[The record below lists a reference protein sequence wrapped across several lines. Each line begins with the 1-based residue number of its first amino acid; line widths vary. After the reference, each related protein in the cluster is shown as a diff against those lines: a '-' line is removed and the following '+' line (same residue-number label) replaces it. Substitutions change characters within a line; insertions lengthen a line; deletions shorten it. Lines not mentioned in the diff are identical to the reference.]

1 MNLNNLSTERL
12 KAYVASHGK
21 KVNQRIVTLEEYG
34 QRNVFAYRYVSDN
47 IPDYM
52 KEKSQS
58 GHLKLNIRTRG
69 KKRNELLA
77 LATVIQNVENA
88 KTSTLKGIKK
98 TYNKMKRETE
108 KALGVELS
116 DNDFQKTF
124 GQQAFKNFSDRFGSK
139 QYVRMVKEYG
149 YEETQKA
156 IEKAYTDNIQTLY
169 DIESIITN
177 NNFNNYNED
186 DFSIEDSDY

>member
-1 MNLNNLSTERL
+1 MNLSNLSTERL

-69 KKRNELLA
+69 KSRNELLE
-77 LATVIQNVENA
+77 LATVIQNVEKA

-108 KALGVELS
+108 KALGVEIS
-116 DNDFQKTF
+116 DKDFHRTF
-124 GQQAFKNFSDRFGSK
+124 GGQAFKNFSEKFGSK
-139 QYVRMVKEYG
+139 QYIRMVKEYG
-149 YEETQKA
+149 YEDTQKA
-156 IEKAYTDNIQTLY
+156 VEKAYRDNIQTLF
-169 DIESIITN
+169 DIESIISEN
-177 NNFNNYNED
+177 KFNTYNED
-186 DFSIEDSDY
+186 DFNFEDSDY

>member
-12 KAYVASHGK
+12 KAFVASHGK

-69 KKRNELLA
+69 KTRNELLE

-88 KTSTLKGIKK
+88 KTSTVKGIKK

-108 KALGVELS
+108 KTLGINLS
-116 DNDFQKTF
+116 DKDFHRTF
-124 GQQAFKNFSDRFGSK
+124 GGLAFKNFSEKFGSK

-149 YEETQKA
+149 YEKTQKA
-156 IEKAYTDNIQTLY
+156 VEKAYSDNIQTLF
-169 DIESIITN
+169 DIESIITKN
-177 NNFNNYNED
+177 KFNNYNED
-186 DFSIEDSDY
+186 DFNIEGSDY

>member
-1 MNLNNLSTERL
+1 MNLSNLTTERL

-21 KVNQRIVTLEEYG
+21 KVNQRLVTLEDYG
-34 QRNVFAYRYVSDN
+34 QRNVFAYRYVTDN

-58 GHLKLNIRTRG
+58 GHIKLNIRTRG
-69 KKRNELLA
+69 KSRNELLE
-77 LATVIQNVENA
+77 LATVIQNVEKA

-98 TYNKMKRETE
+98 TYDKMKRETE

-116 DNDFQKTF
+116 DKDFHKTF
-124 GQQAFKNFSDRFGSK
+124 GQQAFKNFSNKFGSK

-149 YEETQKA
+149 YEDTQKA
-156 IEKAYTDNIQTLY
+156 IEKAYRENIQTLF
-169 DIESIITN
+169 DIESVITKN
-177 NNFNNYNED
+177 KLNNYNED
-186 DFSIEDSDY
+186 DFNFENSD

>member
-21 KVNQRIVTLEEYG
+21 KVNQRIVTLEKYG

-58 GHLKLNIRTRG
+58 GHLKLNIKTRG
-69 KKRNELLA
+69 KSRNELLE
-77 LATVIQNVENA
+77 LATVIQNVEKA
-88 KTSTLKGIKK
+88 KTSTIKGIKK

-108 KALGVELS
+108 KALGLELS
-116 DNDFQKTF
+116 EKDFQKTF
-124 GQQAFKNFSDRFGSK
+124 GEQAFKNFSEKFGSK

-149 YEETQKA
+149 YEDTQKA
-156 IEKAYTDNIQTLY
+156 IEKAYRDNIQTLF
-169 DIESIITN
+169 DIESIIN
-177 NNFNNYNED
+177 KNKFNDFNED
-186 DFSIEDSDY
+186 DFSFEDSDY

>member
-1 MNLNNLSTERL
+1 MPDLVRSLVNLLS
-12 KAYVASHGK
+12 K
-21 KVNQRIVTLEEYG
+21 KVNKRIVTLEEYG

-58 GHLKLNIRTRG
+58 GHLKINIRTRG
-69 KKRNELLA
+69 KSRNELLE
-77 LATVIQNVENA
+77 LATVIQNVEKA
-88 KTSTLKGIKK
+88 KTSTLRGIKK
-98 TYNKMKRETE
+98 TYNKMKSETE
-108 KALGVELS
+108 KVLGVDLS
-116 DNDFQKTF
+116 DKDFQRTF
-124 GQQAFKNFSDRFGSK
+124 GELAFKNFSDKFGSK

-156 IEKAYTDNIQTLY
+156 IEKAYKENIQTLY

-177 NNFNNYNED
+177 NKFINYNED
-186 DFSIEDSDY
+186 DFNIENTDY

>member
-69 KKRNELLA
+69 KSRNELLE
-77 LATVIQNVENA
+77 LATVIQNVEKA

-116 DNDFQKTF
+116 DKDFHQTF
-124 GQQAFKNFSDRFGSK
+124 GQQAFKNFSEKFGSK

-149 YEETQKA
+149 YEEAQKA
-156 IEKAYTDNIQTLY
+156 VEKAYRENIQTLY
-169 DIESIITN
+169 DIESLITN

-186 DFSIEDSDY
+186 DFNIENSDY

>member
-12 KAYVASHGK
+12 KDYVASHGK
-21 KVNQRIVTLEEYG
+21 KVNQRLVTLEEYG
-34 QRNVFAYRYVSDN
+34 QRNVFAYRYVSDK

-52 KEKSQS
+52 KEKSKS

-69 KKRNELLA
+69 KNRNELLE

-88 KTSTLKGIKK
+88 KSSTLKGIKK

-116 DNDFQKTF
+116 DKDFHKTF
-124 GQQAFKNFSDRFGSK
+124 GQQAFKNFSEKFGSK

-156 IEKAYTDNIQTLY
+156 IEKAYCDNIQTLF
-169 DIESIITN
+169 DIESIITKN
-177 NNFNNYNED
+177 KFNNYNED
-186 DFSIEDSDY
+186 DFNIEGSDY

>member
-21 KVNQRIVTLEEYG
+21 KVNQRLVTLEDYG
-34 QRNVFAYRYVSDN
+34 QRNVFAYRYVSDK

-58 GHLKLNIRTRG
+58 GHLKLNIKTRG
-69 KKRNELLA
+69 KNRNELLE
-77 LATVIQNVENA
+77 LATVIRNVENA
-88 KTSTLKGIKK
+88 KTSTIKGIKK

-108 KALGVELS
+108 KALGVKLS
-116 DNDFQKTF
+116 DKDFKKTF
-124 GQQAFKNFSDRFGSK
+124 GQQAFTNFSEKFGSK

-156 IEKAYTDNIQTLY
+156 VEKAYRENIQTLY
-169 DIESIITN
+169 DIEALITN
-177 NNFNNYNED
+177 NNFNKYNED
-186 DFSIEDSDY
+186 DFNIESSDY

>member
-21 KVNQRIVTLEEYG
+21 KVNQRIVTLEKYG

-58 GHLKLNIRTRG
+58 GHLKLNIKTRG
-69 KKRNELLA
+69 KSRNELLE
-77 LATVIQNVENA
+77 LATVIQNVEKA
-88 KTSTLKGIKK
+88 KTSTIKGIKK

-108 KALGVELS
+108 KALGLELS
-116 DNDFQKTF
+116 DKDFQKTF
-124 GQQAFKNFSDRFGSK
+124 GEQAFKNFSEKFGSK

-149 YEETQKA
+149 YEDTQKA
-156 IEKAYTDNIQTLY
+156 IEKAYRDNIQTLF
-169 DIESIITN
+169 DIESIIN
-177 NNFNNYNED
+177 KNKFNDFNED
-186 DFSIEDSDY
+186 DFSFEDSDY